1 MGSNFFSGKTVLE
14 HRGNHHLLEGIAR
27 VCAYCYPGET
37 ILDLN
42 PAWRILGIRVSHG
55 YCSTH
60 RDMLMKMIVTDAKDD
75 REARCKA
82 DENTGILNFMRD
94 CGQSLPN
101 PNPSPAPVPKPSPG
115 TK

>member
-27 VCAYCYPGET
+27 VCAYCNPGET
-37 ILDLN
+37 ILDIH
-42 PAWRILGIRVSHG
+42 PEWRSVGVRVSHG
-55 YCSTH
+55 YCSLH
-60 RDMLMKMIVTDAKDD
+60 RDMLMKMIATDAKDD
-75 REARCKA
+75 REARIEAKKA
-82 DENTGILNFMRD
+82 FNERYDPL
-94 CGQSLPN
+94 GQSLPN